1 MKARTVVEK
10 LVDMARSFN
19 TASADVLRSVKR
31 SDPTFESYRAEV
43 QQKYVDAAR
52 QKLRA
57 ETTATLADVRK
68 SIDSELQ
75 AVPLTIA
82 SIRYPN
88 TTSKDSAARVAG
100 EMQLAASRA
109 FLAVDP
115 SPDALAMEVKEAF
128 AMQRIDYASELV
140 GRATSLHVDLRQVL
154 ESWEGTAK
162 LVEIEREAALLQ
174 IASRM
179 ADTFSSQL
187 NQKAERVVLVDA
199 WPLMNEQ
206 ERVQG
211 MAALESRGSNLE
223 AVSARMRV
231 AEAMTGILSN
241 AP

>member
-1 MKARTVVEK
+1 MKARTAVET
-10 LVDMARSFN
+10 LVAMARSFN
-19 TASADVLRSVKR
+19 AASADVPRLVRAADR
-31 SDPTFESYRAEV
+31 TFESYRGEV

-52 QKLRA
+52 SKLLG
-57 ETTATLADVRK
+57 ETNAKLADVRK

-88 TTSKDSAARVAG
+88 ITSKDSAARMAG
-100 EMQLAASRA
+100 ELQLAAARSV
-109 FLAVDP
+109 LAADP
-115 SPDALAMEVKEAF
+115 GPDALTMEIKEGF
-128 AMQRIDYASELV
+128 LMGRVDYASELV

-162 LVEIEREAALLQ
+162 LVEIEREAALLE

-179 ADTFSSQL
+179 ADAFSSQL

-199 WPLMNEQ
+199 WPLMDES

-211 MAALESRGSNLE
+211 MAALESRASNLE